1 MEVCVG
7 LRRAGTWLGL
17 IEHNDGSLLADEYPA
32 EDIGD
37 EEYDGE
43 SPNGQVA
50 RGNGF
55 QIAMVRPRNFRDAA
69 TIGEY
74 FRQDIPVIINL
85 EDMADAD
92 ARRIIDFAS
101 GLILG
106 RRGDIE
112 RLSRRLFVL
121 LPAGSTI
128 HVAQGRLTEEGFFNQ
143 A

>member
-1 MEVCVG
+1 MG
-7 LRRAGTWLGL
+7 LRSAGAWLGL
-17 IEHNDGSLLADEYPA
+17 VESGDDGLRDDEYI
-32 EDIGD
+32 EDF
-37 EEYDGE
+37 EETEPGE
-43 SPNGQVA
+43 SLGGDVVQGQGV
-50 RGNGF
+50 
-55 QIAMVRPRNFRDAA
+55 QIAMARPRNFRDAM

-85 EDMADAD
+85 EDTADAD
-92 ARRIIDFAS
+92 AWRIIDFAS

-112 RLSRRLFVL
+112 RLARRIFVI

-128 HVAQGRLTEEGFFNQ
+128 HVAQGKLTDESFFNQ

>member
-1 MEVCVG
+1 MG
-7 LRRAGTWLGL
+7 LRGAGVWLGL
-17 IEHNDGSLLADEYPA
+17 IEQNDESQPHDEYPA
-32 EDIGD
+32 EDIDDG
-37 EEYDGE
+37 EYDEE

-55 QIAMVRPRNFRDAA
+55 QIAMVRPRSFRDAL

-85 EDMADAD
+85 EDMMDAD
-92 ARRIIDFAS
+92 AKRIIDFAC
-101 GLILG
+101 GLIHG

-112 RLSRRLFVL
+112 RLSRRFFLL
-121 LPAGSTI
+121 LPADSTVHI
-128 HVAQGRLTEEGFFNQ
+128 AQERLTEEGFYNQ